1 MEGKKKVLTIME
13 NEEGFTLVEL
23 LVSIAILA
31 LIVGAFSY
39 MFVFATKTIIT
50 TEEVVNTGYI
60 AQTCMEEVYTLSTTK
75 DTDGIKTSLVSDGYN
90 YSNLGAS
97 GDGHKFTKEIEGYYV
112 KIEIK
117 RKAYP
122 SISDDLT
129 KVNVGVYKDS
139 GHTDLAASVQNIIN
153 TIGSPIAP

>member
-1 MEGKKKVLTIME
+1 MRREKRVLTIME

-39 MFVFATKTIIT
+39 MFVFATKTNIT
-50 TEEVVNTGYI
+50 TQEVVDTGYI

-75 DTDGIKTSLVSDGYN
+75 DTDGIKTSLESDGYN
-90 YSNLGAS
+90 YSLGAS
-97 GDGHKFTKEIEGYYV
+97 GDDHKFTKEIEGYYV

-117 RKAYP
+117 RKAYQ

-139 GHTDLAASVQNIIN
+139 GHNDLAASVQNIIN
-153 TIGSPIAP
+153 IIDTPVAP